1 MALLR
6 YMRKRRRL
14 KFLAPHPLMVTFLR
28 WPPLPQPTEQSEIHH
43 PFLVG
48 RPWPLSLSL
57 PLKSNL
63 KIGFPLLLCPPPPPL
78 PARRPFRHHIKENG
92 KFAFKQQVLFTY
104 LVLRT
109 VRAHTHTQCKYS
121 FLFFPYSTVLVYCAA
136 ILLVPTHSPPPWGRT
151 LQPV

>member
-1 MALLR
+1 MWR
-6 YMRKRRRL
+6 SYNMRKRRRL
-14 KFLAPHPLMVTFLR
+14 KFLAPHPLMVTFFIG
-28 WPPLPQPTEQSEIHH
+28 PQPTEQSEIHH

-63 KIGFPLLLCPPPPPL
+63 KSGFPLLLCPLPPPPPL
-78 PARRPFRHHIKENG
+78 PARRPFRQHIKENG

-104 LVLRT
+104 FVLRT
-109 VRAHTHTQCKYS
+109 YVHTLTLSVSIHFPF
-121 FLFFPYSTVLVYCAA
+121 FLLYTVYCAA
-136 ILLVPTHSPPPWGRT
+136 ILGTILPSLPPWGKT